1 MTEELKKMLVP
12 DELSA
17 VVEKILQG
25 NRINR
30 EEALQLIKIA
40 SPGLLGLLADKIRSE
55 KNGAYVWYV
64 HNFHIEPTNIC
75 IHRCKFCAFRSEI
88 TGDAWELSLEEIR
101 EIVSNA
107 DRSAGEVHI
116 TGGVHPDRDLEYYIR
131 LIRLIR
137 EVRPDLHIKAYSAV
151 EIDDMAQR
159 AGVTPREILVQLKEA
174 GLDALPGGGAEIF
187 APELRK
193 VICPDKTD
201 AAGYLAIHRD
211 AHKLGIFSNATML
224 YGHFENWEQR
234 IDHIL
239 KVRDLQD
246 ETGGFKAFIP
256 LKFRRMNNSMSEIE
270 EGSLVD
276 DLRVFA
282 ISRILLDNV
291 DHIKAYW
298 PMLGKSVTGLLLG
311 FGVDDID
318 GTINDSTQIYS
329 RAGAEEKNPVMTVTE
344 FEAMSAGQGRKA
356 VLRNA
361 DYQEIVL

>member
-1 MTEELKKMLVP
+1 MTEEIKNSLVP
-12 DELSA
+12 YKLRSLTDKVLN
-17 VVEKILQG
+17 G
-25 NRINR
+25 TRIDKS
-30 EEALQLIKIA
+30 EALQLINNA

-55 KNGAYVWYV
+55 KNGSRVWYV

-107 DRSAGEVHI
+107 DRNAGEVHI

-159 AGVTPREILVQLKEA
+159 AGVIPREILIQLKEA

-187 APELRK
+187 SPELRK

-201 AAGYLAIHRD
+201 ASGYLSIHRD
-211 AHKLGIFSNATML
+211 AHSLGISSNATML
-224 YGHFENWEQR
+224 YGHLENWEQR
-234 IDHIL
+234 VDHIL
-239 KVRDLQD
+239 KVRELQD

-256 LKFRRMNNSMSEIE
+256 LKFRRMNNSMSEIK
-270 EGSLVD
+270 EGALVD

-282 ISRILLDNV
+282 ISRLLLDNI

-318 GTINDSTQIYS
+318 GTINDTTRIYS
-329 RAGAEEKNPVMTVTE
+329 RAGAEERNPVMTIEE
-344 FEAMSAGQGRKA
+344 FEEMSAAQGRKA

-361 DYQEIVL
+361 DYQEIG